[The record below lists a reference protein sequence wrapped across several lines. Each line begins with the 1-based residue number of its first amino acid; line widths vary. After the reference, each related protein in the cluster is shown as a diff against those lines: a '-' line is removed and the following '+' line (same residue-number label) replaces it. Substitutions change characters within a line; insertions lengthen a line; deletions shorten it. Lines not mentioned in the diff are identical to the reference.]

1 MIMCLGSRIIPVNL
15 VFITKKLDSWC
26 FSRQNIPMKKL
37 LFEINCKKT
46 LAIVIVTFFGLCLCP
61 AAPRAEAQSGLTGCA
76 AIEDSALRL
85 QCYDEMAGRQNAL
98 SAASGEDVVQ
108 NEDLSTFSEPA
119 KPSYM
124 SRLWELDENRARNKL
139 AIKMHRSNYILPYS
153 YNFSP
158 NEEPFEDEVPERD
171 ILGSEVAFQLS
182 IKTKIWQDL
191 LFKNVDLWFGYTQRS
206 FWQFYNFQDSA
217 PFRET
222 NYEPEVLVNVPVN
235 LNMLGLINLRT
246 VNLGFNHQ
254 SNGNSE
260 PLSRSWNRIV
270 ANFGFE
276 RENVFSDGDTLVL
289 ELKSW
294 YRLPESEGSDDN
306 PEIEDY
312 MGDGEFWLYYLK
324 EKHRFGMMVRNNLDS
339 DDMRGALQL
348 EWSFP
353 LSDRVSGYIQGF
365 TGYGESL
372 LDYDHRANRVGVG
385 FILTDWD

>member
-1 MIMCLGSRIIPVNL
+1 
-15 VFITKKLDSWC
+15 
-26 FSRQNIPMKKL
+26 MKKL
-37 LFEINCKKT
+37 LFEISLYETPTKGSLPEEFQISLLPRAILRSGRAGYKKK
-46 LAIVIVTFFGLCLCP
+46 LAIMFVTFLGLCFYPVGL
-61 AAPRAEAQSGLTGCA
+61 RAENQSDLTGCA

-85 QCYDEMAGRQNAL
+85 QCYDEMAGRQNA
-98 SAASGEDVVQ
+98 SDAAPGDDAVQ
-108 NEDLSTFSEPA
+108 NEDLDTFSEPA

-158 NEEPFEDEVPERD
+158 NEKPFEEAFPERD

-191 LFKNVDLWFGYTQRS
+191 MFKNVDLWFGYTQRS

-222 NYEPEVLVNVPVN
+222 NYEPEVLVNLPVN
-235 LNMLGLINLRT
+235 LNMLGLMNLRT

-276 RENVFSDGDTLVL
+276 RENVFSYGDTLVL

-294 YRLPESEGSDDN
+294 YRIPESEGSDDN
-306 PEIEDY
+306 PYIEDY
-312 MGDGEFWLYYLK
+312 MGDGEIWVYYLK
-324 EKHRFGMMVRNNLDS
+324 EKQRFGMMVRNNLDS

-372 LDYDHRANRVGVG
+372 LDYDHSVNRVGVG